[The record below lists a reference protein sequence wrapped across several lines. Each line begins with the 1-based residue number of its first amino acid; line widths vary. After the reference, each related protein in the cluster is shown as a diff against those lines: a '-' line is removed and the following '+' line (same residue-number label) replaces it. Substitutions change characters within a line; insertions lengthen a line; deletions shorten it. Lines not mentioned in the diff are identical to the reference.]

1 MITSFLDRLTAEDRE
16 VLGSALVGGAGWEAV
31 QDEVAGRPWRLV
43 DLLSDPLLLDAVV
56 DPRLGPGSAVS
67 PALLFAVFVCHAAAE
82 LRAATHVAEWV
93 GPHARVPVFD
103 VEEVQEFLEAPGRVL
118 FLVDLLTSFADAGP
132 MGGIDD
138 LVAMAAM
145 VDQSPRRYRRLA
157 DLALF
162 LAGVFPDRTL
172 LRPSG
177 GREAGSVGGDDG
189 CRDSLHPR
197 RRAGGDHLRGGGV
210 GPPVVCPGGR
220 SRRFAGGRRRPGR
233 PFPAR
238 STHPHPRLRP
248 PPLPS
253 GGVNSV
259 VASAPPMVDR
269 RIPS

>member
-1 MITSFLDRLTAEDRE
+1 MITGFLDRLTAEDRE

-172 LRPSG
+172 LRPYSPAEAEKL
-177 GREAGSVGGDDG
+177 GRSAGMTAAEILSTLADAPAGTISAVEALG
-189 CRDSLHPR
+189 RRWYALAAEAEDSPAVVADLAARFRPARRILTHVSDR
-197 RRAGGDHLRGGGV
+197 HLYRRA
-210 GPPVVCPGGR
+210 
-220 SRRFAGGRRRPGR
+220 A
-233 PFPAR
+233 
-238 STHPHPRLRP
+238 
-248 PPLPS
+248 
-253 GGVNSV
+253 
-259 VASAPPMVDR
+259 
-269 RIPS
+269 